1 MLNEYVQCIIGYIR
15 FVLFVDMKK
24 EDYSK
29 VLFDKFGI
37 VYVCCH
43 LF

>member
-1 MLNEYVQCIIGYIR
+1 
-15 FVLFVDMKK
+15 MKK

-43 LF
+43 LFWI